1 MEARII
7 RIAEDYAIL
16 KLSNQ
21 EELKWPREKLPPTAK
36 EGMSLW
42 LELEIHPSPKTE
54 SKFSKDFLNEILKE
68 DSKIS

>member
-21 EELKWPREKLPPTAK
+21 EELKWPLKKLPSGAQ
-36 EGMSLW
+36 EGVSVW
-42 LELEIHPSPKTE
+42 LELKSKPSLNNNNG
-54 SKFSKDFLNEILKE
+54 FSRDFLNEILKE